1 MDQWIKLTSD
11 PEILKIVTGIEL
23 EFMDEPVQ
31 NNILN
36 QCSFNEKE
44 IGAID
49 AEIRKLLDKRVIVES
64 EYENEQFISPI
75 FLRPK
80 KDGKYRL
87 MCNLKYLNQYIQYHH
102 FKMDSLFSV
111 LRMITPG
118 CYMAS
123 IDLKDAYYCI
133 PVSKNYQKY
142 LKFYWNS
149 KLYKYRACPMVYV

>member
-1 MDQWIKLTSD
+1 MNLYKIIYLIK
-11 PEILKIVTGIEL
+11 
-23 EFMDEPVQ
+23 
-31 NNILN
+31 
-36 QCSFNEKE
+36 CSFNEKE
-44 IGAID
+44 ISAID
-49 AEIRKLLDKRVIVES
+49 AEIQKLLDKGVIVET
-64 EYENEQFISPI
+64 ENENEQFISPI

-87 MCNLKYLNQYIQYHH
+87 IRNLKYLNQFIQYHH

-149 KLYKYRACPMVYV
+149 KL

>member
-1 MDQWIKLTSD
+1 
-11 PEILKIVTGIEL
+11 
-23 EFMDEPVQ
+23 MDEPVQ

-36 QCSFNEKE
+36 KCSFNEKE
-44 IGAID
+44 ISAID
-49 AEIRKLLDKRVIVES
+49 AEIQKLLDKGVIVET
-64 EYENEQFISPI
+64 ENENEQFISPI

-87 MCNLKYLNQYIQYHH
+87 IRNLKYLNQFIQYHH

-149 KLYKYRACPMVYV
+149 KL